1 MYGDRTILT
10 RTEVSLMDD
19 WEIYQD
25 VEKSIDYAFDHKFFL
40 NMYEYL
46 KSKKIRKVDAK
57 EFVHSTTGKE
67 LQDLINDLEEYIHG
81 GTDSG
86 HKQLREAYG
95 HLGKPEARKIKN
107 YLQGILDDARRYGR
121 ERQSRKRK
129 SK

>member
-1 MYGDRTILT
+1 
-10 RTEVSLMDD
+10 MDD
-19 WEIYQD
+19 WEIYHD

-46 KSKKIRKVDAK
+46 KSKKIKKIDAK

-67 LQDLINDLEEYIHG
+67 LQDLIIDLEEYING
-81 GTDSG
+81 GTDSE

-121 ERQSRKRK
+121 ASQSRKRK